1 MPGAGLR
8 VSVVR
13 VGVFNFI
20 FILSGLIDA
29 EGGGGTLRDGGPLAG
44 GGEQW
49 VGCGPFAG
57 KVDFPGAEAEPNVTE
72 VQVGG
77 FNF

>member
-1 MPGAGLR
+1 MTSLT
-8 VSVVR
+8 
-13 VGVFNFI
+13 
-20 FILSGLIDA
+20 DA

-49 VGCGPFAG
+49 VGGGPFAG

-77 FNF
+77 FNFNFRFFLVF